1 MLQKHFLQH
10 GMKRQLM
17 TWLNSLKIAI
27 IEEDITKI
35 GTLTKELPN
44 YDSKQEAEEALALI
58 GEAIK
63 LVDSKKQKTL
73 EAMKKIKQT
82 KVFLES
88 H

>member
-1 MLQKHFLQH
+1 
-10 GMKRQLM
+10 M

>member
-1 MLQKHFLQH
+1 
-10 GMKRQLM
+10 M

-35 GTLTKELPN
+35 ETLTKELPN